1 MATTAL
7 LNNACTFHCQSSVY
21 LNIIIIPFLRE
32 SSLTLMLQRLY
43 HIENEDT
50 ILMDDNSNLTDKF
63 VQQNPLASQI
73 YTQPLSSS
81 TSETSEVRMDPTSVR
96 LTDLLSYQDVMKAIE
111 REFHLHDGQER
122 EIIMKLWLKEQAM
135 ISILQRF
142 RHLFQDFQIDDKDF
156 VEGIKQIR
164 EMINYAHRDVHYL
177 SEQVTMLENQNHFL
191 ESEFQ
196 RQLDKIVQE
205 KNEQISRL
213 IHIIDQSCTT
223 NHNKEQILQE
233 NYSTDLLKKFQ
244 QENAELHREIETLRA
259 KLEYTFTSVNEKLDQ
274 EQTEVEESSTSAVQ
288 KAFEQLR
295 HAENNLQEWKLKS
308 AAQQEE
314 NDLLKY
320 LLEKSQRPSD
330 GEHGDLVG
338 AMEQHPLNREID
350 RVRQE
355 LELTEKKAIQLEQ
368 RFESSD
374 ENVQFHLEKLK
385 LKCDILRKHVLT
397 CTQRLDDYNEQI
409 RMEFRNEKQMQKNN
423 NPTEDSVSQKKIFEL
438 EKELSTLRER
448 YDELLEHSNTMKADL
463 YHAKKQLHEKEK
475 LDPTSS
481 ADIERERQ
489 RADLLENEVK
499 FLKAKY
505 DDAHGRIT
513 AGTQQFECLQSA
525 FDQISRRCEKLEEEK
540 VQIDLESKS
549 VAKNVANVTAKY
561 KNKLHTIKAR
571 LEQTEREKR
580 ELQSLSEQYQM
591 EVERVTHELIHKKE
605 IIIEKEKVIQD
616 IQYRNIEIL
625 REKQVV
631 EERVSNES
639 KQYSEL
645 IFKNNLL
652 EEELNR
658 LRQCQLSE
666 NLSIHRTETNIS
678 DSSKYIEELKCK
690 IDEYEQHF
698 VEEKSTKE
706 SLQVQIKILEEE
718 NLDLREIM
726 NQMRKRTQD
735 DRKEERDRNIEIQ
748 QLIARTEFNARHK
761 FSFTKFINTIDV
773 S

>member
-1 MATTAL
+1 M
-7 LNNACTFHCQSSVY
+7 FIV
-21 LNIIIIPFLRE
+21 
-32 SSLTLMLQRLY
+32 
-43 HIENEDT
+43 
-50 ILMDDNSNLTDKF
+50 DD
-63 VQQNPLASQI
+63 
-73 YTQPLSSS
+73 
-81 TSETSEVRMDPTSVR
+81 M
-96 LTDLLSYQDVMKAIE
+96 
-111 REFHLHDGQER
+111 
-122 EIIMKLWLKEQAM
+122 
-135 ISILQRF
+135 
-142 RHLFQDFQIDDKDF
+142 
-156 VEGIKQIR
+156 
-164 EMINYAHRDVHYL
+164 
-177 SEQVTMLENQNHFL
+177 
-191 ESEFQ
+191 
-196 RQLDKIVQE
+196 QLDM
-205 KNEQISRL
+205 
-213 IHIIDQSCTT
+213 
-223 NHNKEQILQE
+223 
-233 NYSTDLLKKFQ
+233 TDLLKKFQ